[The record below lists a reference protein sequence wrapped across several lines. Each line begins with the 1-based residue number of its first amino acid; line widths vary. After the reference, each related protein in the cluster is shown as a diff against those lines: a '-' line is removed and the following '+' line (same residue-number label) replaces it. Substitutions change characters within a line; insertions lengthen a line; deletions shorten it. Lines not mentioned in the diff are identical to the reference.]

1 MSFKRIFFGIL
12 ILTFFTLSIYYSFCT
27 LLEPTDSLNSKT
39 LYSISNP
46 YTNENSSKG
55 IIYDCNNV
63 PLLAN
68 IVIDSLG
75 EPIYDEDGSYRFI
88 SEVEDLDSVSYSRR
102 IIDSENSY
110 CWSNI
115 LTEYSGGLDSSFAN
129 ILQDIP
135 LNSDD
140 STDIVLTIDNTIQS
154 DTYDALSERN
164 YSSAI
169 VLDCNNGNV
178 ISMVS
183 KPSYDYNSF
192 RNGTIPYTYSN
203 TDNSHDC
210 VQDYYKL
217 WKSAYQQDN
226 IGEDNINKWVE
237 GENVASLE
245 QDWKDDGLMYSQE
258 NVTELDEYWSLYE
271 QYIQTV
277 NVDTDN
283 KNFEDNNEIDGFNF
297 KDIFKLEYEF
307 YKEQEENNSDESFDF
322 IWEPSTL
329 GDGITYIPFV
339 KLSDGNYLKLC
350 YGNNNFIYEDCIDA
364 NFDPNF
370 SFQNYAVS
378 SSAPGSCFK
387 ILLSALLIDSVDESM
402 LIDSDGITTVNVGNE
417 YKSTV
422 DNKFPAPLPTVETA
436 TQSHNN
442 LKEALSTS
450 SNQYFSL
457 VAINLDRIL
466 KSTNSYSCTYE
477 DTISLSEDELYSSG
491 SLLLNYYKDKFC
503 INTKIGA
510 YFSVEDAKILS
521 CLDDILVDTTATE
534 QDKDLIYDSTLW
546 YDLDDDG
553 NVVQAYT
560 NSTYSLA
567 QKIGDTAYGQ
577 GYDRISPMYM
587 AMAMGKCLTGT
598 MYVPNILADETEPRT
613 IGEDF
618 NRSST
623 VDILS
628 DNLQY
633 VYDSHTNDYGA
644 YFDFPSNF
652 VFYSKTGTSSVD
664 KGKGTQSTYGLFAD
678 KINYPTQTD
687 SSDKYQTIWYVGG
700 VTDGENTYSI
710 VLRSFF
716 DDNSYS
722 LKKEFLTIVNSLY
735 ENGYL
740 NEY

>member
-258 NVTELDEYWSLYE
+258 NVIELDEYWSLYE

-283 KNFEDNNEIDGFNF
+283 K
-297 KDIFKLEYEF
+297 
-307 YKEQEENNSDESFDF
+307 
-322 IWEPSTL
+322 TL
-329 GDGITYIPFV
+329 
-339 KLSDGNYLKLC
+339 K
-350 YGNNNFIYEDCIDA
+350 
-364 NFDPNF
+364 
-370 SFQNYAVS
+370 
-378 SSAPGSCFK
+378 
-387 ILLSALLIDSVDESM
+387 
-402 LIDSDGITTVNVGNE
+402 ITT
-417 YKSTV
+417 K
-422 DNKFPAPLPTVETA
+422 
-436 TQSHNN
+436 
-442 LKEALSTS
+442 
-450 SNQYFSL
+450 
-457 VAINLDRIL
+457 
-466 KSTNSYSCTYE
+466 
-477 DTISLSEDELYSSG
+477 
-491 SLLLNYYKDKFC
+491 
-503 INTKIGA
+503 
-510 YFSVEDAKILS
+510 
-521 CLDDILVDTTATE
+521 
-534 QDKDLIYDSTLW
+534 
-546 YDLDDDG
+546 
-553 NVVQAYT
+553 
-560 NSTYSLA
+560 
-567 QKIGDTAYGQ
+567 
-577 GYDRISPMYM
+577 
-587 AMAMGKCLTGT
+587 
-598 MYVPNILADETEPRT
+598 
-613 IGEDF
+613 
-618 NRSST
+618 
-623 VDILS
+623 
-628 DNLQY
+628 
-633 VYDSHTNDYGA
+633 
-644 YFDFPSNF
+644 
-652 VFYSKTGTSSVD
+652 
-664 KGKGTQSTYGLFAD
+664 
-678 KINYPTQTD
+678 
-687 SSDKYQTIWYVGG
+687 
-700 VTDGENTYSI
+700 
-710 VLRSFF
+710 
-716 DDNSYS
+716 
-722 LKKEFLTIVNSLY
+722 
-735 ENGYL
+735 
-740 NEY
+740 